1 MLGFLVAVTALAGAL
16 DARPAPAQ
24 PAPSQSSEIRVVT
37 MRAVADEMYRAQPG
51 WEPMLRRTIQA
62 VSDIYERQFQ
72 IRLVIRDVVP
82 WTIGQAVPI
91 PRILAR
97 VRAEVAPAPPTCSWC
112 SRRSAARS
120 SSTVSR

>member
-1 MLGFLVAVTALAGAL
+1 MLGFLVAVTALAGGL

-24 PAPSQSSEIRVVT
+24 PTPGQSSPSQSSEIRVVT

-51 WEPMLRRTIQA
+51 WEPMLRRTIQT
-62 VSDIYERQFQ
+62 VSDIYERNFQ
-72 IRLVIRDVVP
+72 IRLVVRDVVP

-97 VRAEVAPAPPTCSWC
+97 VRAEV
-112 SRRSAARS
+112 
-120 SSTVSR
+120 SSTASR